1 MQNKHEFL
9 FFFGNPNV
17 EGGGEVGSSWLGQNP
32 NFYRKFVLGNP
43 LISLPFF
50 QVKRQVETIILM
62 WRNITP
68 SAGLGLQEV
77 PVWKEGEVVKEKR
90 GHPPSHHTH
99 DNVLLNLSQ
108 GREGANIERGKGHEA
123 RARGIPVHRL
133 GEDARTLTADEYRM
147 YSPIITEMRGGS
159 RVRNRGSATSS
170 SMAQVLVRQRP
181 GAATATSPISP
192 SLPGPPS
199 QAAPPHLATLPATV
213 PDQAEVLDLS
223 SGPRRETLAQP
234 PPRPVPPPSVG
245 SRPMTAHH
253 SSRNERPRHEDRA
266 LSLVGQSL
274 SYCHNQQSTS
284 TSSITNIDEIS

>member
-1 MQNKHEFL
+1 M
-9 FFFGNPNV
+9 
-17 EGGGEVGSSWLGQNP
+17 GSSWLGQNP
-32 NFYRKFVLGNP
+32 NFYRKFVLGTP
-43 LISLPFF
+43 LISRTFF

-77 PVWKEGEVVKEKR
+77 PVWKEGEVAKEKR

-284 TSSITNIDEIS
+284 TSSMTNIDEIS